1 MPERDEP
8 FASLATQIVDQDR
21 RDALDDPGREP
32 AGAPGQILVPGL
44 APTGEERPL
53 REVLRTWGTTPLL
66 VLFSLNL
73 VDELDRI
80 AFTVLAPDIRR
91 TFGISNAALLGL
103 SSLSGVLIVLGAI
116 PFAYLAER
124 RRRTTIVG
132 VAALLWTAFAFLTG
146 AARGVGQLGV
156 ARFLSGFGKASVDPV
171 HGSLLADYYPVEAR
185 GRVYGLHQA
194 ANGVAGLV
202 GPLFAGGV
210 AYVAG
215 GNAGWRW
222 AFLLG
227 APFSLLAALSAFRL
241 REPRRG
247 GQERAGV
254 VSDDVTPESI
264 YTDELGAG
272 APTVPLGTAFR
283 RLLQIRSLRFIY
295 FGVGVLGF
303 GLVSGPT
310 LLSLHFEESLGI
322 NELGRAVI
330 FTVLAAGLLAG
341 APAGGVAGDRLFR
354 HNPAWPLFLT
364 GGLVVIYTVVT
375 AFALYLPGVLA
386 QVAVLVVA
394 LAAVAGTAGSLRQV
408 VAATA
413 PPAMRA
419 LSFAMLGVFIFL
431 FGGFFGGI
439 IFGAISDATSPRF
452 ALTVLVIPGVIAG
465 GLMAYGARFVESDI
479 AMVVEDVRE
488 AERAHLRRDNE
499 AANLLEVR
507 NLDFSYGTVQV
518 LFGVDLDV
526 PAGEIIALLGTNG
539 AGKSTLLRAVC
550 GLEHPT
556 RGSIRFEGEDITYL
570 EAEQILSLGLSQM
583 PGGRATFPGLTVEE
597 NLRAGCFSFRQDR
610 ARIEE
615 GIAQVESWF
624 PVLAQRRTQQAATLS
639 GGEQQMLALGK
650 ALLAR
655 PKLLCI
661 DELSLGLAP
670 AVVEQLLGIV
680 REIHARGTTVIIVE
694 QSVNVALSLA
704 TTAIFM
710 EKGEVRFAGAAQEL
724 LERPDLLRSVFLEG
738 IK

>member
-1 MPERDEP
+1 MAGTELT
-8 FASLATQIVDQDR
+8 SLATEIVDQER
-21 RDALDDPGREP
+21 QDAAGTEHVDGSAAARAIVAP
-32 AGAPGQILVPGL
+32 AS
-44 APTGEERPL
+44 PTGDARPL
-53 REVLRTWGTTPLL
+53 REVLGRWGSAPLA

-103 SSLSGVLIVLGAI
+103 SSLSGVLIVLAAI

-124 RRRTTIVG
+124 RRRTTIAG

-171 HGSLLADYYPVEAR
+171 HGSLLADYYPPEAR

-194 ANGVAGLV
+194 ANGVAGLI

-210 AYVAG
+210 AYLAG
-215 GNAGWRW
+215 GSAGWRW

-227 APFSLLAALSAFRL
+227 APFSLIAGLAALRL
-241 REPRRG
+241 REPVRG
-247 GQERAGV
+247 GQERGV
-254 VSDDVTPESI
+254 AVPVAVTPE
-264 YTDELGAG
+264 TLAADELGVG
-272 APTVPLGTAFR
+272 VPKVPLGTAFR

-303 GLVSGPT
+303 GLVAGPT

-322 NELGRAVI
+322 GELGRAVI

-341 APAGGVAGDRLFR
+341 APVGGVAGDRLFR
-354 HNPAWPLFLT
+354 HHPAWPLFLT
-364 GGLVVIYTVVT
+364 GALVVAYTVVT
-375 AFALYLPGVLA
+375 AAALYLPGVLA
-386 QVAVLVVA
+386 QVAVLTVA
-394 LAAVAGTAGSLRQV
+394 LAAVAGTAGTLRQV

-452 ALTVLVIPGVIAG
+452 ALTVLVIPGAIAG
-465 GLMAYGARFVESDI
+465 ALMAYGARFVESDI
-479 AMVVEDVRE
+479 AMVVEDVKE
-488 AERAHLRRDNE
+488 EERATRRRTE
-499 AANLLEVR
+499 PARNLLEVR
-507 NLDFSYGTVQV
+507 NLDFSYGSVQV

-526 PAGEIIALLGTNG
+526 REGEIVALLGTNG

-556 RGSIRFEGEDITYL
+556 RGSIRLDGQDVTYL
-570 EAEQILSLGLSQM
+570 EAEQVLALGLSQM
-583 PGGRATFPGLTVEE
+583 PGGKATFPGLTVEE
-597 NLRAGCFSFRQDR
+597 NLRAGCFSFRRDR
-610 ARIEE
+610 ERVERE
-615 GIAQVESWF
+615 IAQVEAWF
-624 PVLAQRRTQQAATLS
+624 AVLADRRRQLASTLS

-650 ALLAR
+650 AFLTR
-655 PKLLCI
+655 PRLLCI

-680 REIHARGTTVIIVE
+680 REIHARGTTVVIVE
-694 QSVNVALSLA
+694 QSVNVALALA
-704 TTAIFM
+704 TTAVFM
-710 EKGEVRFAGAAQEL
+710 EKGEVRFSGPAREL
-724 LERPDLLRSVFLEG
+724 LDRPDLLRSVFLEG
-738 IK
+738 AK

>member
-1 MPERDEP
+1 MAAGDPL
-8 FASLATQIVDQDR
+8 AALATEIVDQDR
-21 RDALDDPGREP
+21 QERAKVDGDGEGAL
-32 AGAPGQILVPGL
+32 AAVVPGL
-44 APTGEERPL
+44 RTSDQEGGPPL
-53 REVLRTWGTTPLL
+53 REVLRRWGSTPLL

-91 TFGISNAALLGL
+91 TFGLSNAALLGL

-124 RRRTTIVG
+124 RRRTTVAG
-132 VAALLWTAFAFLTG
+132 VAALLWTVFAFLTG
-146 AARGVGQLGV
+146 AARGAGQLGV

-210 AYVAG
+210 AFLAG
-215 GNAGWRW
+215 GSSGWRW

-227 APFSLLAALSAFRL
+227 APFSLLAGLAALRL
-241 REPRRG
+241 PEPRRG

-254 VSDDVTPESI
+254 VTDVVTPDTI
-264 YTDELGAG
+264 YGDE
-272 APTVPLGTAFR
+272 PVTSVPKVPLGTAFR
-283 RLLQIRSLRFIY
+283 RLLQIQSLRFVY

-303 GLVSGPT
+303 GLVAGPT

-341 APAGGVAGDRLFR
+341 APVGGVAGDRLFR
-354 HNPAWPLFLT
+354 RHPAWPLFLT
-364 GGLVVIYTVVT
+364 GGLVIVYTVVT
-375 AFALYLPGVLA
+375 AAALYLPGVLA
-386 QVAVLVVA
+386 QVAVLTVA

-452 ALTVLVIPGVIAG
+452 ALTVLVVPGVIAG
-465 GLMAYGARFVESDI
+465 ALMAYGARFVESDI
-479 AMVVEDVRE
+479 AMVVEDIKE
-488 AERAHLRRDNE
+488 TERAGRRR
-499 AANLLEVR
+499 AGRARNLLEVR

-518 LFGVDLDV
+518 LFSVDLDV
-526 PAGEIIALLGTNG
+526 PEGEIVALLGTNG
-539 AGKSTLLRAVC
+539 AGKSTLLRAIC

-556 RGSIRFEGEDITYL
+556 RGSIRLDGEDVTYL
-570 EAEQILSLGLSQM
+570 EAEQILTLGLSQM
-583 PGGRATFPGLTVEE
+583 PGGKATFPGLTVEE
-597 NLRAGCFSFRQDR
+597 NLRAGCFSFRRDK
-610 ARIEE
+610 ARLEQE
-615 GIAQVESWF
+615 VAQVEKWF
-624 PVLAQRRTQQAATLS
+624 PVLAERRKQQAATLS

-650 ALLAR
+650 AFLTR

-670 AVVEQLLGIV
+670 TVVEQLLGIV
-680 REIHARGTTVIIVE
+680 REIHARGTTVVIVE
-694 QSVNVALSLA
+694 QSVNVALALA
-704 TTAIFM
+704 TTAVFM
-710 EKGEVRFAGAAQEL
+710 EKGEVRFSGPAREL
-724 LERPDLLRSVFLEG
+724 LDRPDLLRSVFLEG
-738 IK
+738 VK